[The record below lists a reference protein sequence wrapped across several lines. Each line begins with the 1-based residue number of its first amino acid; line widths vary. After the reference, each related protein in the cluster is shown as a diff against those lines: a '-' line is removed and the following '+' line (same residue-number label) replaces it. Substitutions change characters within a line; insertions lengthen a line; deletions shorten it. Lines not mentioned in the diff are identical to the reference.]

1 MQSFHERKLLGSK
14 SLSYS
19 STHTLE
25 LTEAAKSQ
33 LPPIRCTSANIEVH
47 EYYRVM
53 KSATL
58 YSAALGW
65 VVIVTA
71 FVEGELTWRRGGNDT
86 LFADCLRAL
95 NIVLSLLQVVFIV
108 RFYQTVLK
116 TRVARGLVHNESKD

>member
-1 MQSFHERKLLGSK
+1 MMTAVDTNASIGTAAKPKQRRFNDERIRQAMQSFHERQLLGSK

-95 NIVLSLLQVVFIV
+95 NI
-108 RFYQTVLK
+108 
-116 TRVARGLVHNESKD
+116 